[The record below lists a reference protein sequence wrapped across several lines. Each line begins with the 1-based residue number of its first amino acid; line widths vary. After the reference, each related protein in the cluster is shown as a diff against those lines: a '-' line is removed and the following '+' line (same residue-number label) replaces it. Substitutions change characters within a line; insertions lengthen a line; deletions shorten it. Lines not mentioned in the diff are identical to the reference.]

1 MGPKEEIQ
9 LLDAWQGLPVG
20 TRVTYTP
27 VIGRPE
33 LGTVE
38 AETVEE
44 PRMFHGQPMVRISGK
59 GLVHLLAVRRSTTQT
74 AATGRA

>member
-9 LLDAWQGLPVG
+9 LLNEALLD
-20 TRVTYTP
+20 
-27 VIGRPE
+27 
-33 LGTVE
+33 TVE

-59 GLVHLLAVRRSTTQT
+59 GLVHLLALRRSTAQT
-74 AATGRA
+74 AAGRA